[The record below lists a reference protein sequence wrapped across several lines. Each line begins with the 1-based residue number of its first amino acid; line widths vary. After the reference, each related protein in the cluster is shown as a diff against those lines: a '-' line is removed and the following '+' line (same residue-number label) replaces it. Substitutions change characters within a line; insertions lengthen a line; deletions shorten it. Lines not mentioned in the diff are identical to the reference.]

1 MFRNSESIGPTRQFS
16 RNADSQNYF
25 RGRPP
30 QQQPHYHLKE
40 RCFPAHLSLVI
51 PIYNEVDVLPELRR
65 RIIECLSDLPCV
77 AEIVLVNDGSSD
89 GSLELLIEWATSD
102 SRVVVLN
109 LARNFGHQLAI
120 TAGLDHVTGDAVV
133 VMDAD
138 LQDPPET
145 IPIMIAEYCRGFD
158 VVYGQRTKRT
168 GETLFKRITAW
179 MFYRLMR
186 TLVHPNLPADAGDF
200 RLISRRCLNALASM
214 RETHRFLR
222 GMVCWVGFP
231 QTAVPYVRD
240 ARFAGSTK
248 YSFSKMVRF
257 AWTAAISFSPLP
269 LRVSFA
275 FGVIL
280 AAIGMTQAA
289 NAIIRTAL
297 NLYTVPGWTSLMI
310 VLCLIGSAILVSIG
324 VLGEYIARIFEENKS
339 RPLYIVAESFSQQG
353 HNLVE
358 SGAAASHDRKS

>member
-1 MFRNSESIGPTRQFS
+1 MGVARNPTG
-16 RNADSQNYF
+16 DSDPKSYF
-25 RGRPP
+25 RGRPIQHAP
-30 QQQPHYHLKE
+30 QFYLKE
-40 RCFPAHLSLVI
+40 RSFPATLSLVI
-51 PIYNEVDVLPELRR
+51 PVYNEAEVLPELKHRLT
-65 RIIECLSDLPCV
+65 ECLGHIACE
-77 AEIVLVNDGSSD
+77 AELVFVNDGSSD
-89 GSLELLIEWATSD
+89 ASLHFLMEWAMTD

-120 TAGLDHVTGDAVV
+120 TAGLDYAVGDAVV

-145 IPIMIAEYCRGFD
+145 IPTMLAEYCCGYD
-158 VVYGQRTKRT
+158 VVYGQRTKRK
-168 GETLFKRITAW
+168 GETVFKRATAW
-179 MFYRLMR
+179 VFYRLMR

-248 YSFSKMVRF
+248 YSFSKMIRF

-289 NAIIRTAL
+289 NALIRTAL
-297 NLYTVPGWTSLMI
+297 GLYTVPGWTSLMV
-310 VLCLIGSAILVSIG
+310 VLCLIGSAILISIG
-324 VLGEYIARIFEENKS
+324 VLGEYIARIFEENKA
-339 RPLYIVAESFSQQG
+339 RPLYIVADSFNLQSDKLRESRA
-353 HNLVE
+353 
-358 SGAAASHDRKS
+358 AAASVQGS